1 MKAKD
6 LDYFKKKLEHKRAE
20 LIHAVQLSESYG
32 REAASERDAMDIVD
46 RASSAYTKEFMFS
59 KSNSDRRLLQSI
71 TDAISRITEG
81 EFGECLNCEKPVERK
96 RLEAIPWAGLC
107 VGCQEKEERGE
118 L

>member
-6 LDYFKKKLEHKRAE
+6 LNYFKKKLENKRAE

-32 REAASERDAMDIVD
+32 REAASERDAMDTVD

-59 KSNSDRRLLQSI
+59 KSNNDRRLLQST
-71 TDAISRITEG
+71 TDAISRITSG
-81 EFGECLNCEKPVERK
+81 EFGQCLSCEELVERK

-107 VGCQEKEERGE
+107 VKCQEKEEGGE